1 MATGNRGNSLDAAG
15 ESVSSFAPQRRY
27 SQNFLTDVGI
37 ARNIVGA
44 LQLTPQDSVV
54 EIGPGKGALT
64 SHLVASPAKQISA
77 IELDARA
84 VEFLLDQPWGRSGR
98 VRIVQ
103 GDALTTRVTE
113 IFPDEAREHRCII
126 GNIPYAITSPLLF
139 WMFDQRHGASRAVF
153 MMQREVARR
162 CVANVGSK
170 DYGIL
175 SVASWLYGEAK
186 LMFHVQPGSFFPR
199 PAITSSVVRF
209 DLRDG
214 TADGLPQRA
223 FMDFVRSAFSQRRK
237 VMTNA
242 LADWSGRNKVP
253 LRDDSQHC
261 GVDLARARAEE
272 CSPDLLGKIYR
283 SIDTKYVLRNDS
295 NGVAS

>member
-1 MATGNRGNSLDAAG
+1 M
-15 ESVSSFAPQRRY
+15 SSFAPKRRY

-37 ARNIVGA
+37 ARNIVAA
-44 LQLTPQDSVV
+44 LQLTAQDSVV

-64 SHLVASPAKQISA
+64 THLVDSPAKQVA
-77 IELDARA
+77 GIELDARA
-84 VEFLLDQPWGRSGR
+84 VEFLRDQPWVRSGR

-103 GDALTTRVTE
+103 ADALTICVDGL
-113 IFPDEAREHRCII
+113 FPDESREHRCII

-139 WMFDQRHGASRAVF
+139 WMFDQRYSASRAVF

-175 SVASWLYGEAK
+175 SVASWLYGSAK

-199 PAITSSVVRF
+199 PAVTSSVVRF
-209 DLRDG
+209 DLVDG
-214 TADGLPQRA
+214 TADGLPQKA

-242 LADWSGRNKVP
+242 LADWSGRNRVP
-253 LRDDSQHC
+253 LRDDAQHC
-261 GVDLARARAEE
+261 GVDLSKARAEE
-272 CSPDLLGKIYR
+272 CSPDILGQIYR
-283 SIDTKYVLRNDS
+283 SIITKYSVGSDTP
-295 NGVAS
+295 GVSS

>member
-1 MATGNRGNSLDAAG
+1 MEQGARGNTIDSAG
-15 ESVSSFAPQRRY
+15 ERVSSFAPKRRY

-44 LQLTPQDSVV
+44 LQLTEHDSVI

-64 SHLVASPAKQISA
+64 THLVASPAMQIAA
-77 IELDARA
+77 IEVDNRA
-84 VEFLLDQPWGRSGR
+84 VEFLRDQPWVRSGR

-103 GDALTTRVTE
+103 GDALMTSVAD
-113 IFPDEAREHRCII
+113 IFPIEAREHSCII
-126 GNIPYAITSPLLF
+126 GNIPYSITSPLLF
-139 WMFDQRHGASRAVF
+139 WMFEQRYGASRAVF

-175 SVASWLYGEAK
+175 SVASWLYGSAK

-199 PAITSSVVRF
+199 PAVTSSVVRF
-209 DLRDG
+209 DLLDG
-214 TADGLPQRA
+214 TADGLPQKE

-253 LRDDSQHC
+253 LRDVSLHC
-261 GVDLARARAEE
+261 GVDLSRARAEE
-272 CSPDLLGKIYR
+272 CSPEVLGQIYR
-283 SIDTKYVLRNDS
+283 SINSMYSVGNDS
-295 NGVAS
+295 QRVAE

>member
-1 MATGNRGNSLDAAG
+1 M
-15 ESVSSFAPQRRY
+15 SSFAPKRRY

-44 LQLTPQDSVV
+44 LQLMPQDSVV

-64 SHLVASPAKQISA
+64 THLVDSPAKQVA
-77 IELDARA
+77 GIELDARA
-84 VEFLLDQPWGRSGR
+84 VEFLREQPWVRSGR
-98 VRIVQ
+98 ARIVQ
-103 GDALTTRVTE
+103 ADALTVNVDSL
-113 IFPDEAREHRCII
+113 FPGESRDHRCII

-139 WMFDQRHGASRAVF
+139 WMFDQRYCASRAVF

-175 SVASWLYGEAK
+175 SVASWLYGSAK

-199 PAITSSVVRF
+199 PAVTSSVVRF
-209 DLRDG
+209 DLVEG
-214 TADGLPQRA
+214 TADALPQKA

-253 LRDDSQHC
+253 LRDDAQHC
-261 GVDLARARAEE
+261 GVDLSKARAEE
-272 CSPDLLGKIYR
+272 CSPDILGQIYR
-283 SIDTKYVLRNDS
+283 SIDTKYSVGPDTP
-295 NGVAS
+295 GVRS

>member
-1 MATGNRGNSLDAAG
+1 MEWAG
-15 ESVSSFAPQRRY
+15 GIVSSFAPQRRY

-64 SHLVASPAKQISA
+64 THLVDSPAKKIA
-77 IELDARA
+77 AVELDARA
-84 VEFLLDQPWGRSGR
+84 VEFLRDQPWVRSGR

-103 GDALTTRVTE
+103 GDALTARVAD
-113 IFPDEAREHRCII
+113 ILADEQRDHRCII

-139 WMFDQRHGASRAVF
+139 WMFDQRLDVSRAVF

-175 SVASWLYGEAK
+175 SVASWLYGSAK

-199 PAITSSVVRF
+199 PAVTSSVVRF
-209 DLRDG
+209 DLLNG
-214 TADGLPQRA
+214 TADGLPQRE

-242 LADWSGRNKVP
+242 LAAWSGRNTVP
-253 LRDDSQHC
+253 LREDSLHC
-261 GVDLARARAEE
+261 GIDLSRARAEE
-272 CSPDLLGKIYR
+272 CSPDVLGRIYR
-283 SIDTKYVLRNDS
+283 SIQTTHLVRNS
-295 NGVAS
+295 PPGVTL